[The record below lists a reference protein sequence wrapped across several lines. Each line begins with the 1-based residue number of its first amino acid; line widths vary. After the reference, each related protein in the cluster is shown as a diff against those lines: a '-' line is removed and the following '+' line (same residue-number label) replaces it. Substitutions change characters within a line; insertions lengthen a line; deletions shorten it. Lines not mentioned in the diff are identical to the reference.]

1 MDLPDDSAPSRLRT
15 QKPWKPRQLARH
27 ASRAR
32 RLPGVQGRT
41 LALIRWVAVIGQLA
55 TVWIVSGV
63 LEFQLPMA
71 ASLTIIG
78 VLAVSNLWLSA
89 RSGRT
94 VRLTDYHAA
103 LLLAFDLLQVSAL
116 IYLTGGLTNPFV
128 VLIAVPVT
136 VAATILSRRTTVALT
151 VLSLFCMTFLTFF
164 FLPLPW
170 QGTFSDLPQTYL
182 VGLWAS
188 LAVLIL
194 FTAGYVWSVADE
206 SRGRDAALAEAEAA
220 LARERHMSALG
231 TLAAAAAHEL
241 GSPLNTIA
249 LVSSDLVRDVPP
261 DSPLREDVDL
271 LKSQADRC
279 RDILASLSRTPERE
293 GGQPFD
299 SLPLTNLAEEAARD
313 HLPDGVTFKL
323 TVDDTS
329 VGAEPVVARSPE
341 FLQGI
346 GNYVQNAGQFART
359 TVEMSLYWSDQ
370 DVRIRIMDD
379 GPGFPGWMID
389 SLGEP
394 YLSTRAGKSGH
405 MGLGIFIAQTLL
417 DRIGA
422 ETAYTKKRAGGAC
435 VDVTW
440 PRNVLDGAGPDG
452 PAADGAIPP
461 TKDKK

>member
-1 MDLPDDSAPSRLRT
+1 MDQTAEPASARLRPP
-15 QKPWKPRQLARH
+15 KHLKPRQLARH

-55 TVWIVSGV
+55 TVWLVSGV
-63 LEFQLPMA
+63 LEFPLPVMECLIVIA
-71 ASLTIIG
+71 A
-78 VLAVSNLWLSA
+78 LALSNLWLSA
-89 RSGRT
+89 RSGRS

-103 LLLAFDLLQVSAL
+103 LLLGFDLFQVSAL
-116 IYLTGGLTNPFV
+116 IYLTGGLTNPFA

-151 VLSLFCMTFLTFF
+151 ILALFCTTFVGFY

-170 QGTFSDLPQTYL
+170 QGTFSALPLTY
-182 VGLWAS
+182 VFGLWAS

-249 LVSSDLVRDVPP
+249 LVSSDLARDVPP

-279 RDILASLSRTPERE
+279 RDILASLSRTPERR

-323 TVDDTS
+323 TVDDAS
-329 VGAEPVVARSPE
+329 SGAEPVVMRSPE

-346 GNYVQNAGQFART
+346 GNYVQNAGQFAKS
-359 TVEMSLYWSDQ
+359 TVELSLYWSDEE
-370 DVRIRIMDD
+370 VRLRVLDD
-379 GPGFPGWMID
+379 GPGFAGWMID

-422 ETAYTKKRAGGAC
+422 ETAYSNVKTGGAC
-435 VDVTW
+435 VDVVW
-440 PRNVLDGAGPDG
+440 SRSELDVAQQ
-452 PAADGAIPP
+452 
-461 TKDKK
+461 DKNDKNRVN

>member
-1 MDLPDDSAPSRLRT
+1 MDPT
-15 QKPWKPRQLARH
+15 QETAAGKARMPKPMRPRALARH

-41 LALIRWVAVIGQLA
+41 LALIRWVAVIGQIA
-55 TVWIVSGV
+55 TVWIVAGA
-63 LEFQLPMA
+63 LEFPLPVA
-71 ASLTIIG
+71 ACLTVIG
-78 VLAVSNLWLSA
+78 ALAFSNLWLFA

-103 LLLAFDLLQVSAL
+103 LFLGFDLLQVSAL
-116 IYLTGGLTNPFV
+116 IYLTGGLTNPFA

-151 VLSLFCMTFLTFF
+151 VMSLFCTTFLAFY

-170 QGTFSDLPQTYL
+170 QGTFSALPQTYV

-249 LVSSDLVRDVPP
+249 LVSADLERGVPA

-279 RDILASLSRTPERE
+279 RDILTSLSRTPERE

-323 TVDDTS
+323 TVDDAS
-329 VGAEPVVARSPE
+329 SGAEPVVMRSPE

-346 GNYVQNAGQFART
+346 GNFVQNAGQFAKT
-359 TVEMSLYWSDQ
+359 TVQLSLYWSD
-370 DVRIRIMDD
+370 DEVRLSILDD
-379 GPGFPGWMID
+379 GPGFPVSILD

-422 ETAYTKKRAGGAC
+422 GTAYSNRRKGGAR
-435 VDVTW
+435 VDVIW
-440 PRNVLDGAGPDG
+440 PRTVLDEG
-452 PAADGAIPP
+452 
-461 TKDKK
+461 TTTE

>member
-1 MDLPDDSAPSRLRT
+1 MDASEETATGKARMPKRL
-15 QKPWKPRQLARH
+15 KPRALARH

-55 TVWIVSGV
+55 TVWVVAGV
-63 LEFQLPMA
+63 LEFPLPVVEC
-71 ASLTIIG
+71 LTVIG
-78 VLAVSNLWLSA
+78 ALAFSNLWLSA

-94 VRLTDYHAA
+94 VRLTDYQAA
-103 LLLAFDLLQVSAL
+103 LFLGFDLLQVSAL
-116 IYLTGGLTNPFV
+116 IYLTGGLTNPFA

-151 VLSLFCMTFLTFF
+151 VMSLFCTTFLAFY

-170 QGTFSDLPQTYL
+170 HGTFSALPLTYV

-249 LVSSDLVRDVPP
+249 LVSSDLVREVPP
-261 DSPLREDVDL
+261 ESPLREDVEL

-279 RDILASLSRTPERE
+279 RDILASLSRTPERK

-313 HLPDGVTFKL
+313 HLPEGVTFKL
-323 TVDDTS
+323 TVDDAS
-329 VGAEPVVARSPE
+329 AGAEPVVMRSPE

-346 GNYVQNAGQFART
+346 GNFVQNAGQFART
-359 TVEMSLYWSDQ
+359 TVELSLYWSD
-370 DVRIRIMDD
+370 DEVRLSILDD
-379 GPGFPGWMID
+379 GPGFPAWMID

-422 ETAYTKKRAGGAC
+422 ETAYGNRKKGGAR
-435 VDVTW
+435 VDVIW
-440 PRNVLDGAGPDG
+440 PRTVLDES
-452 PAADGAIPP
+452 
-461 TKDKK
+461 DKNRVT

>member
-1 MDLPDDSAPSRLRT
+1 MDRTVDSGPGRT
-15 QKPWKPRQLARH
+15 RVPKALKPRQLARH

-55 TVWIVSGV
+55 TVWGVSGI
-63 LEFQLPMA
+63 LEFPLPV
-71 ASLTIIG
+71 IEC
-78 VLAVSNLWLSA
+78 LAVIGALAFSNLWLSA
-89 RSGRT
+89 RSGRS

-103 LLLAFDLLQVSAL
+103 LLLGFDLFQVSGL
-116 IYLTGGLTNPFV
+116 IYLTGGLTNPFA
-128 VLIAVPVT
+128 VLLAVPVT
-136 VAATILSRRTTVALT
+136 VAATVLSRRTTVALT
-151 VLSLFCMTFLTFF
+151 VLALFCTTFLAFF

-170 QGTFSDLPQTYL
+170 QGTFSELPRIYV

-249 LVSSDLVRDVPP
+249 LVSSDLVREVPP

-313 HLPDGVTFKL
+313 HLPEGVTFKL
-323 TVDDTS
+323 TVDDAST
-329 VGAEPVVARSPE
+329 GAEPVVMRSPE

-346 GNYVQNAGQFART
+346 GNFVQNAGQFAKS
-359 TVEMSLYWSDQ
+359 TVEMSLYWSDEE
-370 DVRIRIMDD
+370 VRLRVLDD
-379 GPGFPGWMID
+379 GPGFAGWMID

-422 ETAYTKKRAGGAC
+422 ETAYSKKKTGGAC
-435 VDVTW
+435 VDVIW
-440 PRNVLDGAGPDG
+440 PRSVVDMAQMNKSDES
-452 PAADGAIPP
+452 
-461 TKDKK
+461 DKN